1 MPKRKLVSTLLC
13 SFFSIGLVAGTLVAT
28 KYQGTT
34 LHSTLASESSSEL
47 LPKKVSL
54 DDFSSSS
61 ELSRKELTVDIRSAN
76 KTPLSKSV
84 TFEFTSIRTK
94 GYSYTYQS
102 KNPAYI
108 VIDDDNF
115 SGDTSDPFLDPS
127 LGHSLNG
134 YTIQLRDVAINS
146 KDATKN
152 YYVVPATL
160 KWTSSDLFQIK
171 NTKIVAGA
179 LDLSETEKDKVKISK
194 IIIPKEI
201 ETIEAGALV
210 GIGDKVT
217 ISCECSSENKP
228 AGWAE
233 GWTDAEL
240 ITWGE
245 EIANKDKTFVAGSV
259 EKDFDKGTPFFAGYI
274 NTGETKDDKYPEMNR
289 PLVISYTIKS
299 ASGNRTV
306 TEELPLNP
314 GDTSRANPYDA
325 VGSIG
330 NYTMTRTYDIIL
342 EEGEELDYSSFRFD
356 NIFKVASEKDKT
368 TNKYV
373 PDLTTT
379 YYAKALKRFSS
390 EIDIENIIKYHFT
403 GASTFMEYT
412 NVSMN
417 IDKVMPS
424 YYETIMGS
432 DLDVHRDKMES
443 GEYSIR
449 YAFYDLTNSSYQVT
463 YDNNG
468 TLVSK
473 TLKVVTP
480 LSVLVLE
487 KDSGNQVSF
496 LVKNSDVGEGFNANS
511 LRGFNLINLTI
522 NMHLWNNKGN
532 NIVAHT
538 AYNAHFG
545 EVDVLQHRAD
555 SVNPFDINLF
565 LIIFYIVYTLVYAGA
580 CVGLFFFMKE
590 KYKND
595 EFRRMKPKS
604 FIKKSILSFVGS
616 AIVLLALLFVI
627 FRTTSFSNSIA
638 TFNPTDV
645 FVVIGG
651 IISIVIVGYFIKYLA
666 AWIKTEKQRREI
678 VRLKI
683 NQDVADDGTN

>member
-1 MPKRKLVSTLLC
+1 MPKRKLISTLLC

-34 LHSTLASESSSEL
+34 VRASLASQSSNEL

-54 DDFSSSS
+54 DDFSSST
-61 ELSRKELTVDIRSAN
+61 EISRKELTVDIRSSN

-102 KNPAYI
+102 RNPVYV

-115 SGDTSDPFLDPS
+115 SGDTSDPFLDSS
-127 LGHSLNG
+127 LGTALNG
-134 YTIQLRDVAINS
+134 YAKELRDVSINS
-146 KDATKN
+146 KDLEKN
-152 YYVVPATL
+152 FYVVPATL
-160 KWTSSDLFQIK
+160 QWTSSNLFQIK

-179 LDLSETEKDKVKISK
+179 LNLTNTEAEKVKISK
-194 IIIPKEI
+194 IYIPKEI
-201 ETIEAGALV
+201 ETIESGALV
-210 GIGDKVT
+210 GIGDKVA
-217 ISCECSSENKP
+217 IVCEAASKP
-228 AGWAE
+228 AGWADD
-233 GWTDAEL
+233 WTDA
-240 ITWGE
+240 TAVSWGA
-245 EIANKDKTFVAGSV
+245 EIAQKDKTFISGSV
-259 EKDFDKGTPFFAGYI
+259 EKDFDKGTPFFAGYV
-274 NTGETKDDKYPEMNR
+274 NTGETKDDKYPEINK
-289 PLVISYTIKS
+289 PLVVSYEIDTP
-299 ASGNRTV
+299 SGKRTV

-314 GDTSRANPYDA
+314 EDTSRANPYDA

-342 EEGEELDYSSFRFD
+342 EEGETLDYSSFRFD
-356 NIFKVASEKDKT
+356 NIYKVAAEKDPA

-373 PDLTTT
+373 PDLTTI
-379 YYAKALKRFSS
+379 YYSRALKRFSS
-390 EIDIENIIKYHFT
+390 EIDIENIIKYRFT
-403 GASTFMEYT
+403 NVSTFMDYT
-412 NVSMN
+412 NISMN
-417 IDKVMPS
+417 IDKVSPS
-424 YYETIMGS
+424 YYEIIMGS
-432 DLDVHRDKMES
+432 DLDVHRDKMET

-463 YDNNG
+463 YENG
-468 TLVSK
+468 GNLVSK
-473 TLKVVTP
+473 TMKVITP

-496 LVKNSDVGEGFNANS
+496 LIKNSDVGEGFNANS
-511 LRGFNLINLTI
+511 LRGFNLVHLTI

-545 EVDVLQHRAD
+545 EVDVLPETD
-555 SVNPFDINLF
+555 KSVGAFDINAF
-565 LIIFYIVYTLVYAGA
+565 LIIFYIVYTLVYAGV
-580 CVGLFFFMKE
+580 CIVLFFVLRE

-604 FIKKSILSFVGS
+604 FIKKSILGFVGS
-616 AIVLLALLFVI
+616 AVVALAVLFVI
-627 FRTTSFSNSIA
+627 FRTTAFANSVA

-651 IISIVIVGYFIKYLA
+651 IISIVILGYFIKFIA
-666 AWIKTEKQRREI
+666 GWIKTEKQRREI